1 MKEHYDNNWL
11 KRIADFVR
19 NGKIDAALTEI
30 DKYRDAYPK
39 DVMINLTLVRLY
51 IAQDKDME
59 ALELCFELLD
69 KKFHKKE
76 DVMQVEMCIGDIY
89 AKRKDYDNALEMYRR
104 AFERASDRNIS
115 AILKIINLYDTMGD
129 YNTCLGLLDL
139 YQNESNES
147 IFNYKRSNV
156 LSALGNHKKSL
167 EIMKKVKIDRTNGIT
182 EQERNYRIGYEYYML
197 ADFEKAE
204 EYLRK
209 ALTNKNQLY
218 WNAYCFLARIEMK
231 RNYLVNAIN
240 MLNQVVKAD
249 GSDESRFAL
258 IDAYMRRCDYENAY
272 KVAHTFKSFENR
284 EYAYGRLAYD
294 KSNYSRAK
302 EHFDKAMSADSDKDN
317 YNLITYAILVNYRL
331 KKYFKARKLL
341 RKYYNGNES
350 KYNPYSIQDL
360 NLLRIVMNYRD
371 GRFINVEG
379 LTYSQKQAI
388 SYDEEEAIKHVQNNH
403 VENSRISCFNDTVSV
418 RELFIWLHSVLPTL
432 TKYSDGFLDR
442 YILEYKN
449 IGETKGN
456 SQDKI
461 CVLCLPETF
470 NIVTCYPYEN
480 EEENYGVKRSKFIQ
494 RESQIDKFNRRYG
507 LVRKK
512 EE

>member
-19 NGKIDAALTEI
+19 NGRIDDALTEI

-39 DVMINLTLVRLY
+39 DVMINLSLVRLY
-51 IAQDKDME
+51 IAQGKDKE

-89 AKRKDYDNALEMYRR
+89 ARRKDYDNALEMYRR
-104 AFERASDRNIS
+104 AFQRANDRNMS

-129 YNTCLGLLDL
+129 YRTCLRLLDL
-139 YQNESNES
+139 YENESNAS
-147 IFNYKRSNV
+147 VFNYKRSNV
-156 LSALGNHKKSL
+156 YSLLGNHKRSL
-167 EIMKKVKIDRTNGIT
+167 EIMKRVKIDRSNGIT

-204 EYLRK
+204 EYFRK
-209 ALTNKNQLY
+209 ALTNKSNLY
-218 WNAYCFLARIEMK
+218 WNAYTFLARIEMK
-231 RNYLVNAIN
+231 RNYLVNAIS
-240 MLNQVVKAD
+240 MLTRVVEATD
-249 GSDESRFAL
+249 SDEARFAL
-258 IDAYMRRCDYENAY
+258 MDAYMRRCDYENAY
-272 KVAHTFKSFENR
+272 KVAHKFKSFESR

-294 KSNYSRAK
+294 KNNYSRAK
-302 EHFDKAMSADSDKDN
+302 EHFDKAMAADTDKDN
-317 YNLITYAILVNYRL
+317 YNLITYTILVNYRL
-331 KKYFKARKLL
+331 RKYYKARKLL
-341 RKYYNGNES
+341 KKYYNGNES
-350 KYNPYSIQDL
+350 KYNPYSVHDL
-360 NLLRIVMNYRD
+360 NLLRIVLNQID
-371 GRFINVEG
+371 GKDINIKG
-379 LTYSQKQAI
+379 LAYSQRQVVA
-388 SYDEEEAIKHVQNNH
+388 YDEEAAIKHVQNNH
-403 VENSRISCFNDTVSV
+403 VDNSRISCFNDTVRV
-418 RELFIWLHSVLPTL
+418 RELFTWLHSVLPTL
-432 TKYSDGFLDR
+432 TRFSNGFLDR
-442 YILEYKN
+442 YVLEYKN
-449 IGETKGN
+449 VGETKGN

-461 CVLCLPETF
+461 CVLCLPDTF

-480 EEENYGVKRSKFIQ
+480 EEENYEVKRSKFIQ